1 LNQLYEVSVLGTSET
16 HDCFVECCQLAVV
29 MFGETEQVGVSDL
42 FGAVHAALKRRGGF
56 KNVDGR
62 GPEEMAG
69 QSRKLEQE
77 QAGIPERVSFADE
90 KRGAGDAE
98 ESSLRKG
105 ASCKCFLRVGIE
117 PRSRLHLIGVQRPEK
132 RDKDSD
138 VEQVASHQGSASA
151 RRTSSVVIRFPVSGT
166 SAVGKPS
173 TNLILGG
180 LGSVRS
186 ISSETAW
193 LNDRPVAPI
202 MRPTI
207 AAASGDNVTVVLRG
221 ASFLRAELFDALAEG
236 WDRDFERDAVIT

>member
-1 LNQLYEVSVLGTSET
+1 LDQLYEVSVLGTRET
-16 HDCFVECCQLAVV
+16 HDCFIERCQLAAV
-29 MFGETEQVGVSDL
+29 MFGETEQVGVIDL

-56 KNVDGR
+56 KDVDGR

-77 QAGIPERVSFADE
+77 QAGVPERVSFADE

-98 ESSLRKG
+98 ETSLRKG
-105 ASCKCFLRVGIE
+105 ASSKGFFRVGIE
-117 PRSRLHLIGVQRPEK
+117 PRSRLRLIGVQWPEK
-132 RDKDSD
+132 RDKNID
-138 VEQVASHQGSASA
+138 VEQIASHQGSASA
-151 RRTSSVVIRFPVSGT
+151 RRTSSVVILFPVSGT

-186 ISSETAW
+186 INSETAS
-193 LNDRPVAPI
+193 LNERPVAPI

-221 ASFLRAELFDALAEG
+221 AGFLRAELFDVLAEG
-236 WDRDFERDAVIT
+236 WDRRFEGDAVIG